1 MAPLDRKLLRDLWH
15 LRGQAIAVAI
25 VVASGAA
32 VLVMS
37 LSALEALR
45 ETTAAYYE
53 RYRFADVFASAVR
66 APRRIAEQVA
76 EVPGVQAV
84 DARIARFASL
94 DIDGFAEPAIG
105 RLTSIPENSQPTLNQ
120 LALRSGRWLTPN
132 RPDEVILS
140 EPFAEAHALVPGD
153 SLRAVV
159 NGRRRTL
166 TVVGTALSPEFVF
179 ALAPGALMPDD
190 RRFGVLWMG
199 REALEAAYDLDGAF
213 DDLSV
218 ALLRGADRE
227 HVMSEVDRLLAP
239 YGGVSALPRAEQ
251 LSNFFVTNELDQL
264 ATMATILPTIFLGV
278 ASFLVYTVLA
288 RLIAVERSEIGLLK
302 AFGYTNTEVGWHYT
316 KLALA
321 IAALGIVVGF
331 VLGAYLGLFNTRQYA
346 EFYRFP
352 LLIYRPSASSFSVAA
367 LVSLAATVVGAL
379 AAVRNATALPPAVAM
394 RPPSPAVYRRTRLT
408 ASGLGRW
415 LDQPTRIAL
424 RQIVRFPLRSALTT
438 VGIALSVGLMVMTMQ
453 WRDSIDWIARV
464 YFYDAQHQSIM
475 VGLADERAMTVL
487 EEAKRLPGV
496 LAAEPVRFIAAE
508 FVAGTRRH
516 RGAITGVPSDA
527 TLQPIHDDATG
538 KVVAVPP
545 AGLVL
550 GTYLAEKLGVGA
562 GDRVWVDVLEGR
574 RPSGFVT
581 VAATVEQTI
590 STPAYMDLDALNRWL
605 RIRPS
610 VDYINLLV
618 NRDAEPALFAELKEL
633 PAISAIMVKQ
643 AAIDSF
649 YETIGEQMMIFIS
662 LFSAFAAALG
672 IGVAYNSARIA
683 LSERSRELAT
693 LRVLGFTRGEISYVL
708 LAELALLA
716 IVALPLG
723 CVVGRALAWLIAL
736 AFETELF
743 RMPMVVEASTY
754 GLASVFAIAAT
765 VASGA
770 LVRRRIDN
778 LDLIAVLKTRE

>member
-1 MAPLDRKLLRDLWH
+1 
-15 LRGQAIAVAI
+15 
-25 VVASGAA
+25 
-32 VLVMS
+32 
-37 LSALEALR
+37 
-45 ETTAAYYE
+45 
-53 RYRFADVFASAVR
+53 
-66 APRRIAEQVA
+66 
-76 EVPGVQAV
+76 
-84 DARIARFASL
+84 
-94 DIDGFAEPAIG
+94 
-105 RLTSIPENSQPTLNQ
+105 
-120 LALRSGRWLTPN
+120 
-132 RPDEVILS
+132 
-140 EPFAEAHALVPGD
+140 
-153 SLRAVV
+153 
-159 NGRRRTL
+159 
-166 TVVGTALSPEFVF
+166 
-179 ALAPGALMPDD
+179 
-190 RRFGVLWMG
+190 MG
-199 REALEAAYDLDGAF
+199 HEALEAAYDLDGAF
-213 DDLSV
+213 NDLSV
-218 ALLRGADRE
+218 RLLRDVAPE
-227 HVMSEVDRLLAP
+227 HVMSEIDRLLAP
-239 YGGVSALPRAEQ
+239 YGGISALPRAEQ
-251 LSNFFVTNELDQL
+251 ISNFFVMNELDQL

-278 ASFLVYTVLA
+278 AAFLVYTVLA

-302 AFGYTNTEVGWHYT
+302 AFGYTNAEVGWHYT

-321 IAALGIVVGF
+321 IAALGIAVGF
-331 VLGAYLGLFNTRQYA
+331 VLGGYLGLFNTRQYA

-367 LVSLAATVVGAL
+367 AVSLAATVVGAL
-379 AAVRNATALPPAVAM
+379 AAVGKATALPPAEAM

-408 ASGLGRW
+408 ASGLAAW

-424 RQIVRFPLRSALTT
+424 RQIARFPLRSVLTT

-464 YFYDAQHQSIM
+464 YFYDAQHQSLMI
-475 VGLADERAMTVL
+475 GLADERADTVL
-487 EEAKRLPGV
+487 HEAKRLPGV

-508 FVAGTRRH
+508 FLAGARRH

-538 KVVAVPP
+538 DEVAVPP
-545 AGLVL
+545 EGLVL
-550 GTYLAEKLGVGA
+550 GTYLADKLGVRT

-581 VAATVEQTI
+581 IMGTVEQTI

-610 VDYINLLV
+610 VDYLNLLV
-618 NRDAEPALFAELKEL
+618 DREAEAALFAELKEL
-633 PAISAIMVKQ
+633 PAISAIMIKQ

-649 YETIGEQMMIFIS
+649 HDTIGEQMMIFIS
-662 LFSAFAAALG
+662 LFSAFAAALC

-723 CVVGRALAWLIAL
+723 CLVGRALTSLIAL

-743 RMPMVVEASTY
+743 RMPMVIEASTY
-754 GLASVFAIAAT
+754 GLAVVFAIAAT
-765 VASGA
+765 VVSGA
-770 LVRRRIDN
+770 LVRRRIDT